1 MTELEKHL
9 LEALEQA
16 QAQQQQKEADLQQMF
31 EATRQENQA
40 IKEAF
45 KSLLDSISEADQKQ
59 ADNWNSLTKH
69 VSDLNGQ
76 LKDFEKQNRL
86 LSNQLNTVQE
96 QLLKLKKWMNL
107 SVVLVLGSD
116 LKHGISQC

>member
-16 QAQQQQKEADLQQMF
+16 QAQQQQREADLQQMF
-31 EATRQENQA
+31 EAIRQENQA
-40 IKEAF
+40 IKAAF
-45 KSLLDSISEADQKQ
+45 KSLLESISETDRKQ
-59 ADNWNSLTKH
+59 ADIWNNLIKH

-86 LSNQLNTVQE
+86 LNNQLTTIQE
-96 QLLKLKKWMNL
+96 QLIKLKKWINL
-107 SVVLVLGSD
+107 KLVTVLKWGE
-116 LKHGISQC
+116 